1 MEILNIF
8 SDCSMVIRMVAVY
21 GIQALYICSHGFH
34 FFSKT
39 TEVGVLGCILDPDSS
54 VEVP

>member
-1 MEILNIF
+1 
-8 SDCSMVIRMVAVY
+8 MVIRMAAVY